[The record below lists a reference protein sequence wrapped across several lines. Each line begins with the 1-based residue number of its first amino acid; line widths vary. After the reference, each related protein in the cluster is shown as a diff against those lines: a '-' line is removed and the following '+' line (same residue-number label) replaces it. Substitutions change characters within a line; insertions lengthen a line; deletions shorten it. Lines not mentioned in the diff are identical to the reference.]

1 MLIEGTCMK
10 FATFKVQGRVTWGTV
25 EGDSAV
31 DLGSVPGQP
40 FPDLKSLIA
49 QGGYAEAQRVSAS
62 APRYPLESISW
73 LPVIPNPDKI
83 FCVGLNYE
91 MHRKETGRAE
101 VAHPTIFVRFPNTQT
116 GHLTDIVRPRVSTNL
131 DYEGELALIIGKP
144 GRYISRD
151 RALEHIAGYACYND
165 GSVRD
170 WQHHT
175 HQFTP
180 GKNFPQTGS
189 FGPWMVT
196 PDELPDMGERT
207 IMTRLNGQI
216 VQQATLGQMIFDI
229 PTLVEYCSAFNPL
242 ECGDVIVTGT
252 PGGVGVKRNPPLW
265 MKPGD
270 VVEVEIEGIGVLRNG
285 IADEANPQA

>member
-1 MLIEGTCMK
+1 MK
-10 FATFKVQGRVTWGTV
+10 FATFKVQDRVTWGLI
-25 EGDSAV
+25 EAESAI
-31 DLGSVPGQP
+31 DLGSMLGER

-49 QGGYAEAQRVSAS
+49 QGAYPEAHETSAS
-62 APRYPLESISW
+62 SPRYDLESLTW
-73 LPVIPNPDKI
+73 LPVVPNPDKI

-101 VAHPTIFVRFPNTQT
+101 VAHPTIFTRFANTQT
-116 GHLTDIVRPRVSTNL
+116 GHMTDIVRPRVSTDL
-131 DYEGELALIIGKP
+131 DFEGELALIIGKP

-151 RALEHIAGYACYND
+151 RAFDHIAGYACYND

-180 GKNFPQTGS
+180 GKNFPRTGS

-196 PDELPDMGERT
+196 PDELPELGSRA

-229 PTLVEYCSAFNPL
+229 PTLIEYCSAFNPL
-242 ECGDVIVTGT
+242 ESGDVIVTGT

-285 IADEANPQA
+285 IADEGPAEA